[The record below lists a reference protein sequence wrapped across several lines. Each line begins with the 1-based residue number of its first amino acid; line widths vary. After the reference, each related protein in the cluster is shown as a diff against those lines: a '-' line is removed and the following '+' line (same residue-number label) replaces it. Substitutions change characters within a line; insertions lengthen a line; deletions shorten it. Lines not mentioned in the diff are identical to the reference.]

1 MNNTILLVEDNLD
14 DQFLIK
20 RALNKTQLIGVWSKL
35 TEKTA
40 DCNSLNL
47 RAVQL
52 SYPYVPTVCNPNQL
66 VVSVQLVEN
75 REEAAL
81 YLKGKK
87 SYVNRERY
95 PLPAL
100 ILISVAMA
108 NLLGLSLLAWI
119 KRQPELMHIPI
130 VVISD
135 IDKKDQAINLGAS
148 AYIFKTLCFTGLI
161 DVVKTLLPSKPLIS
175 QKPRQRNLS
184 RPKPLSTG
192 AVLYK

>member
-1 MNNTILLVEDNLD
+1 VNNTILLVEDNLD

-108 NLLGLSLLAWI
+108 NLSGLSLLAWI

>member
-35 TEKTA
+35 TEKTV
-40 DCNSLNL
+40 DCNSFKL

-52 SYPYVPTVCNPNQL
+52 SYPYVPTVRKPTQL

-100 ILISVAMA
+100 ILISVAMP
-108 NLLGLSLLAWI
+108 NLSGLSLLGWI

-135 IDKKDQAINLGAS
+135 VDKKDQAITLGAN
-148 AYIFKTLCFTGLI
+148 AYIFKTLCFTGLT
-161 DVVKTLLPSKPLIS
+161 DVVRTLLPSKPLIS

-192 AVLYK
+192 AVVYK

>member
-20 RALNKTQLIGVWSKL
+20 RALNKTQLIRVWSKL
-35 TEKTA
+35 TEKTV

-52 SYPYVPTVCNPNQL
+52 SYPYVPTVCNPTQL

-108 NLLGLSLLAWI
+108 NLSGLSLLAWI